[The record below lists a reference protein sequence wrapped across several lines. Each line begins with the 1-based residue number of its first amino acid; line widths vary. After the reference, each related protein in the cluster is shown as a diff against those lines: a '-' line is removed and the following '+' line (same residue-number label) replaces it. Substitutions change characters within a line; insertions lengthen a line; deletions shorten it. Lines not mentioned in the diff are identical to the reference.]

1 MATSTVPSYQC
12 SLCFSSFGRQEHLH
26 RHLVSHGSNRPF
38 PCEFCFTSFKRADV
52 LKRHLRKCKRRAQ
65 AIGASIG
72 VVDAPQSSRRRACD
86 RCARQKHA
94 CNLANPCQRC
104 IGRNE
109 PCTYRRAQGIVSNT
123 SDEALAAIISRPAR
137 RLGPSEDDAIEST
150 LWTGTF
156 ASTDLVPVL
165 TPHET
170 SWDIYWPPDIPQL
183 SPCTGV
189 TAGGQGWEACAPP
202 DSANAGFTLSP
213 SPWQDLL
220 EDQTS
225 PIRHDSPPLRPND
238 TMGTFSFAFLANFTS
253 TTGFVNSFDCGTLD
267 ERKLVVR
274 GCSTTDVNKFCID
287 TSGGEEDYP
296 ACFHSGESTCED
308 SNAVVEALPHI
319 WGIILQEKVL
329 IEGART
335 KYQRNPQMTPLY
347 TTNWMQPPSEGHC
360 VDPIACTTGN
370 GVTKNLKFDIQS
382 GHRLLSN
389 PLTLMT
395 HEIIS
400 RIKEVVSLK
409 PRNSIITLT
418 WSPLLEEICL
428 QFFSPPNLSKYLELY
443 WACWHPNWPV
453 VHKPTFSPAS
463 AHPVLVAAM
472 ALVGAC
478 VSPEIHDNESGRA
491 WFDSVEEMAFS
502 DEDFFDNSRAGSTS
516 PMTFN
521 PSKSRRKVQA
531 LQAAYAVCLY
541 QNWEGSDRNKRRIR
555 RYRYST
561 VIAVAR
567 DLGLD
572 SAHHEASQLQD
583 RYVFEWHQFAFR
595 EEYIRTLTYIFLL
608 DTAFVMFNN
617 LPPRMV
623 IKELKMDL
631 VCPESCFQAPTADEC
646 FVSITNWTSSKV
658 GKRKMSLRSAIETLL
673 GENMDQD
680 TRATFA
686 ELEILN
692 LFTMASAL
700 HSLIFQYQASFT
712 HKPRLAP
719 LRNAFANWK
728 QVWLLRS
735 GSGSPGAEISAD
747 QEASRSNFDP
757 CEMWRRIGFMR
768 YAPEFWLLA
777 KIVLE
782 RLEADRHEVN
792 VTNTLVDRSGKPND
806 ILPLESTV
814 LDKYDETSMGQVN
827 DIITMFQRLN
837 V

>member
-1 MATSTVPSYQC
+1 MFCLLQGDGPSEGEVPPWRQALFRHINVLFASALSVAKNTFIVTWSPVSQTLPPVVSPLIAEFAPDRWLQS
-12 SLCFSSFGRQEHLH
+12 SLSVRVLLH
-26 RHLVSHGSNRPF
+26 FLQTRVSLSH
-38 PCEFCFTSFKRADV
+38 TSFLRTAVTSHTLLTSRDRDV

-472 ALVGAC
+472 ALVGMIFHIM
-478 VSPEIHDNESGRA
+478 S
-491 WFDSVEEMAFS
+491 
-502 DEDFFDNSRAGSTS
+502 
-516 PMTFN
+516 
-521 PSKSRRKVQA
+521 
-531 LQAAYAVCLY
+531 CLDHTDLCR
-541 QNWEGSDRNKRRIR
+541 SLC
-555 RYRYST
+555 
-561 VIAVAR
+561 IA
-567 DLGLD
+567 
-572 SAHHEASQLQD
+572 
-583 RYVFEWHQFAFR
+583 
-595 EEYIRTLTYIFLL
+595 
-608 DTAFVMFNN
+608 
-617 LPPRMV
+617 
-623 IKELKMDL
+623 
-631 VCPESCFQAPTADEC
+631 
-646 FVSITNWTSSKV
+646 
-658 GKRKMSLRSAIETLL
+658 
-673 GENMDQD
+673 
-680 TRATFA
+680 
-686 ELEILN
+686 
-692 LFTMASAL
+692 
-700 HSLIFQYQASFT
+700 
-712 HKPRLAP
+712 
-719 LRNAFANWK
+719 
-728 QVWLLRS
+728 
-735 GSGSPGAEISAD
+735 
-747 QEASRSNFDP
+747 
-757 CEMWRRIGFMR
+757 
-768 YAPEFWLLA
+768 
-777 KIVLE
+777 
-782 RLEADRHEVN
+782 
-792 VTNTLVDRSGKPND
+792 
-806 ILPLESTV
+806 
-814 LDKYDETSMGQVN
+814 
-827 DIITMFQRLN
+827 
-837 V
+837 